1 MNNINE
7 DINEHVDE
15 EQTSLKSKRGRKIK
29 YHNEEER
36 IESRRK
42 QQKIYRDRK
51 KNEVD
56 ELRSRIEALEEK
68 IRALEKET

>member
-1 MNNINE
+1 MNDINNE
-7 DINEHVDE
+7 SINEHVNE
-15 EQTSLKSKRGRKIK
+15 LATKSKRGRKIK

-36 IESRRK
+36 IDARRK

-56 ELRSRIEALEEK
+56 ELRSRIEELEEK
-68 IRALEKET
+68 IRALEKQT